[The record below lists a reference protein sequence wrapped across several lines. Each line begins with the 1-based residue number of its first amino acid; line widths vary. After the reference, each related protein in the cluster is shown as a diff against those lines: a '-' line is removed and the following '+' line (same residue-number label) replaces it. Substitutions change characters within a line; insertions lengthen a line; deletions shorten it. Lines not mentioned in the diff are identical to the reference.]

1 MDTLT
6 LNALSIGQSACVA
19 EVRAEPAMRRRLL
32 DIGLIPGTRVT
43 CVARSPAGDPCAY
56 LIRGAVIAL
65 RGRDAGGI
73 RMEAVPQSAPCGAPR
88 ACRPAPERE
97 ARLWG

>member
-6 LNALSIGQSACVA
+6 LDALTVGQSACVA

-32 DIGLIPGTRVT
+32 DIGLIPGTRVS
-43 CVARSPAGDPCAY
+43 CVAKSPAGDPAAY

-65 RGRDAGGI
+65 RGRDAVGVRVEGF
-73 RMEAVPQSAPCGAPR
+73 
-88 ACRPAPERE
+88 PEPESE
-97 ARLWG
+97 ARLWD